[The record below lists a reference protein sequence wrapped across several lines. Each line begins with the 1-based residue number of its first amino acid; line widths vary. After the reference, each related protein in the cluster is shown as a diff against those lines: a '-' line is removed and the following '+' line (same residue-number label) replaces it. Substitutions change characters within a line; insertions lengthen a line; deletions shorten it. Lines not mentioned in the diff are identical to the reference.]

1 MYDGYT
7 DVFLISLLNLML
19 KYVKYAKYPY
29 GINCCGHRDK
39 HYYNGSIR
47 DRFQSMHFQSF
58 HPLVYI
64 YEHTDEPETNETSVI
79 TIVIVFYCATE

>member
-1 MYDGYT
+1 M
-7 DVFLISLLNLML
+7 
-19 KYVKYAKYPY
+19 
-29 GINCCGHRDK
+29 GIETNIIIMAAFVIGFKAC
-39 HYYNGSIR
+39 I
-47 DRFQSMHFQSF
+47 F